1 MAYLRRFIFLMFARN
16 PRLTVTQIIQN
27 KRKNPQEMLDSDDDR
42 MVS

>member
-16 PRLTVTQIIQN
+16 PHLTVTQIIQE
-27 KRKNPQEMLDSDDDR
+27 KWKNTEEMPCPDDDR